1 MSFSMTIPP
10 SIPRRLPDS
19 FRQNISN
26 ISLTNNMEFQ
36 TEVLNAIA
44 DYDREVMIDRF
55 ENDCAEEDAY
65 GQFLNQWEMNG
76 LFDDIYG
83 G

>member
-1 MSFSMTIPP
+1 MNSSMTTPMITT
-10 SIPRRLPDS
+10 RRLPDS
-19 FRQNISN
+19 FHQNISN
-26 ISLTNNMEFQ
+26 ISLTNNMESQ
-36 TEVLNAIA
+36 TELLNAIA

-65 GQFLNQWEMNG
+65 GQFLSQWEMNG

>member
-1 MSFSMTIPP
+1 
-10 SIPRRLPDS
+10 
-19 FRQNISN
+19 
-26 ISLTNNMEFQ
+26 MESQ
-36 TEVLNAIA
+36 TELLNAIA